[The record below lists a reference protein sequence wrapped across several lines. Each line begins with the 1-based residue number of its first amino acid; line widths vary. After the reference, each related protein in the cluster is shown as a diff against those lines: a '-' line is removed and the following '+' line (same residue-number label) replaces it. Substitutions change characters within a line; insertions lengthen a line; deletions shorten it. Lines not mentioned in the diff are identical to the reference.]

1 MNTVV
6 TREQLETLKR
16 LGAATIHEAQGQ
28 KGAVASV
35 LRPLDPS
42 VRLAGPAL
50 TVDCRPCDNLI
61 IHYALTKAKPGHV
74 LVIDAKGFL
83 EAGPWGDVLTVAA
96 QKLGIA
102 GLVIDGSVRDADTII
117 DMKFPVFCRGLSIK
131 GTTKN
136 QPGKVGVPIVL
147 GGVDVRP
154 DDIVIGD
161 RDGLV
166 VVAAEDVA
174 EVIRLSEER
183 QKKEDM
189 VRQELENG
197 KSTVELL
204 GLSETLQK
212 FGLF

>member
-1 MNTVV
+1 
-6 TREQLETLKR
+6 
-16 LGAATIHEAQGQ
+16 
-28 KGAVASV
+28 
-35 LRPLDPS
+35 
-42 VRLAGPAL
+42 
-50 TVDCRPCDNLI
+50 
-61 IHYALTKAKPGHV
+61 V

-166 VVAAEDVA
+166 VVAAEDVT

-204 GLSETLQK
+204 GLSEALQK

>member
-131 GTTKN
+131 GTAKN

-147 GGVDVRP
+147 GGVDIRP